1 MKPAELR
8 SIRRRL
14 GVTQAQMARSRGMS
28 LTQYGAIERGN
39 APLRRVVEL
48 AVRYLAL
55 RAERP

>member
-1 MKPAELR
+1 
-8 SIRRRL
+8 
-14 GVTQAQMARSRGMS
+14 MARSLGMS
-28 LTQYGAIERGN
+28 LTQYGAIERGY